1 MHGNLNLAW
10 PPGLTRQAL
19 TFLVIR
25 ILRAIKRLVS
35 RPRSGTCLGFRRLIF
50 PSQPH
55 HTTSLT
61 LSGTTCMALKCDRST
76 DPAVW
81 VSMICGYLLTARW
94 WSCTTMQWRGVS
106 PTDQQPEFS
115 LQSLDANVVVCRRW
129 RMRGDSV
136 SAGPHNAFQ
145 GRCHPRP
152 ARFAVSH
159 PSSGVAPCPVR
170 TFAYRGYMRGDLL
183 LIKRAWTASR

>member
-1 MHGNLNLAW
+1 MHARQFVSGLASRIDKTSPHFPRHSYIAGNQTFRLA
-10 PPGLTRQAL
+10 PK
-19 TFLVIR
+19 IR
-25 ILRAIKRLVS
+25 DLPRVPRLD
-35 RPRSGTCLGFRRLIF
+35 F

-81 VSMICGYLLTARW
+81 LSMICGYLLTARW

-115 LQSLDANVVVCRRW
+115 LQSLDADVVVDCRRW

-136 SAGPHNAFQ
+136 SAGPHHAFQ

-152 ARFAVSH
+152 ARFAVS
-159 PSSGVAPCPVR
+159 PSLLWGCTMPCE
-170 TFAYRGYMRGDLL
+170 
-183 LIKRAWTASR
+183 